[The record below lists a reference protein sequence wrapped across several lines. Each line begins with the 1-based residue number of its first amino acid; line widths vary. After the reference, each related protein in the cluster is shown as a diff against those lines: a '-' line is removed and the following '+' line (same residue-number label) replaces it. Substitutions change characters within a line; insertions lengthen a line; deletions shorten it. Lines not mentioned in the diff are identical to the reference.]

1 MGFVLAYKATDFST
15 LTEVQRKKSILDS
28 FRKYFGEEASSPITY
43 IDHSW
48 KEEPWS
54 KGCYTGIM
62 GPNTMTGFGQQLRI
76 PAGNIHF
83 AGTETSAVW
92 NGYMEGAV
100 LSGERVARE
109 ILETM

>member
-1 MGFVLAYKATDFST
+1 
-15 LTEVQRKKSILDS
+15 
-28 FRKYFGEEASSPITY
+28 
-43 IDHSW
+43 
-48 KEEPWS
+48 
-54 KGCYTGIM
+54 
-62 GPNTMTGFGQQLRI
+62 MTGFGQQLRL